1 MKSYKNRRLIASYT
15 SVVIIMSIVLF
26 LLGLF
31 GIFFITSNSI
41 INSFKEKLTISVFFN
56 ENAKEIDITQFKN
69 EVLMSD
75 YISNL
80 KYISKEDAVLIMK
93 EDYGD
98 NFIKDL
104 GYNPLVNSADI
115 ALRNQYVTSYKIDSI
130 SKIIEQKDFVDEVI
144 YDKDLIN
151 MINENIAKV
160 TYWFI
165 PVISFLILI
174 TFLIINSSIRLSIFS
189 KRELIKTMQLV
200 GAEKSFIRK
209 PFIKTNLVLSLI
221 SSIISIILI
230 SFVIYYLNLNIDVI
244 ENINLNLIYI
254 LFISLVIFGFII
266 SFFST
271 YFATQNILKI
281 KSESLDV

>member
-1 MKSYKNRRLIASYT
+1 MKNYKNRRLIASYT

-98 NFIKDL
+98 DFIKDL

-160 TYWFI
+160 TFWFI
-165 PVISFLILI
+165 PIISFLILI

-254 LFISLVIFGFII
+254 LFISLVIFGFTI

>member
-1 MKSYKNRRLIASYT
+1 MKNYKNRRLIASYT

-31 GIFFITSNSI
+31 GIFFITSKSI

-98 NFIKDL
+98 DFIKDL

-115 ALRNQYVTSYKIDSI
+115 TLRNQYVTSYKIDSI

-160 TYWFI
+160 TFWFI
-165 PVISFLILI
+165 PIISFLILI

-254 LFISLVIFGFII
+254 LFISLVIFGFTI

>member
-165 PVISFLILI
+165 PIISFLILI

-209 PFIKTNLVLSLI
+209 PFIKTNLVLCLL
-221 SSIISIILI
+221 SSIISITLI
-230 SFVIYYLNLNIDVI
+230 SFVIYYLNLNIDII

>member
-1 MKSYKNRRLIASYT
+1 MKNYKNRRLIASYT

-56 ENAKEIDITQFKN
+56 ETAKEIEITQFKN

-98 NFIKDL
+98 DFIKDL

-160 TYWFI
+160 TFWFI
-165 PVISFLILI
+165 PIISFLILI

-254 LFISLVIFGFII
+254 LFISLVIFGFTI

>member
-165 PVISFLILI
+165 PIISFLILI

-209 PFIKTNLVLSLI
+209 PFIKTNLVLSLL
-221 SSIISIILI
+221 SSIISITLI
-230 SFVIYYLNLNIDVI
+230 SFVIYYLNLNIDI
-244 ENINLNLIYI
+244 IQNINLNLIYI

>member
-1 MKSYKNRRLIASYT
+1 MKNYKNRRLIASYT

-98 NFIKDL
+98 DFIKDL

-160 TYWFI
+160 TFWFI
-165 PVISFLILI
+165 PIISFLILI

-209 PFIKTNLVLSLI
+209 PFIKTNLVLCLL

-230 SFVIYYLNLNIDVI
+230 SFVIYYLNLNIDII

-254 LFISLVIFGFII
+254 LYISLVIFGFTI

>member
-1 MKSYKNRRLIASYT
+1 MKNYKNRRLIASYT

-31 GIFFITSNSI
+31 GIFFITSKSI

-98 NFIKDL
+98 DFIKDL

-160 TYWFI
+160 TFWFI
-165 PVISFLILI
+165 PIISFLILI

-254 LFISLVIFGFII
+254 LFISLVIFGFTI

-281 KSESLDV
+281 KSESLDF

>member
-1 MKSYKNRRLIASYT
+1 MKNYKNRRLIASYT

-98 NFIKDL
+98 DFIKDL

-115 ALRNQYVTSYKIDSI
+115 ALKNQYVTSYKIDSI

-160 TYWFI
+160 TFWFI
-165 PVISFLILI
+165 PIISFLILI

-209 PFIKTNLVLSLI
+209 PFIETNLVLSLI

-230 SFVIYYLNLNIDVI
+230 SFVIYYLNLNIDII

-254 LFISLVIFGFII
+254 LFISLVIFGFTI

>member
-1 MKSYKNRRLIASYT
+1 MKNYKNRRLIASYT

-98 NFIKDL
+98 DFIKDL

-115 ALRNQYVTSYKIDSI
+115 ALKNQYVTSYKIDSI

-160 TYWFI
+160 TFWFI
-165 PVISFLILI
+165 PIISFLILI

-230 SFVIYYLNLNIDVI
+230 SFVIYYLNLNIDII

-254 LFISLVIFGFII
+254 LFISLVIFGFTI

>member
-98 NFIKDL
+98 DFIKDL

-160 TYWFI
+160 TFWFI
-165 PVISFLILI
+165 PIISFLILI

-209 PFIKTNLVLSLI
+209 PFIKTNLVLSLL

-230 SFVIYYLNLNIDVI
+230 SFVIYYVNFNIDI
-244 ENINLNLIYI
+244 IKNINLNLI
-254 LFISLVIFGFII
+254 
-266 SFFST
+266 
-271 YFATQNILKI
+271 
-281 KSESLDV
+281 

>member
-1 MKSYKNRRLIASYT
+1 MENYKNRRLIASYT

-98 NFIKDL
+98 DFIKDL

-160 TYWFI
+160 TFWFI
-165 PVISFLILI
+165 PIISFLILI

-254 LFISLVIFGFII
+254 LFISLVIFGFTI

>member
-1 MKSYKNRRLIASYT
+1 MKNYKNRRLIASYT

-98 NFIKDL
+98 DFIKDL

-160 TYWFI
+160 TFWFI
-165 PVISFLILI
+165 PIISFLILI

-230 SFVIYYLNLNIDVI
+230 SFVIYYLNLNIDII

-254 LFISLVIFGFII
+254 LFISLVIFGFTI

>member
-1 MKSYKNRRLIASYT
+1 MKNYKNRRLIASYT

-31 GIFFITSNSI
+31 GIFFITSKSI

-98 NFIKDL
+98 DFIKDL

-160 TYWFI
+160 TFWFI
-165 PVISFLILI
+165 PIISFLILI

-230 SFVIYYLNLNIDVI
+230 SFLIYYLNLNIDII
-244 ENINLNLIYI
+244 ENINFNLIYI
-254 LFISLVIFGFII
+254 LFISLVIFGFTI

-281 KSESLDV
+281 KSESLDF

>member
-1 MKSYKNRRLIASYT
+1 MKNYKNRRLIASYT

-98 NFIKDL
+98 DFIKDL

-115 ALRNQYVTSYKIDSI
+115 TLRNQYVTSYKIDSI

-160 TYWFI
+160 TFWFI
-165 PVISFLILI
+165 PIISFLILI

-254 LFISLVIFGFII
+254 LFISLVIFGFTI

>member
-98 NFIKDL
+98 DFIKDL

-165 PVISFLILI
+165 PIISFLILI

-209 PFIKTNLVLSLI
+209 PFIKTNLVLSLL
-221 SSIISIILI
+221 SSIISITLI
-230 SFVIYYLNLNIDVI
+230 SFVIYYLNLNIDI
-244 ENINLNLIYI
+244 IQNINLNLIYI

>member
-56 ENAKEIDITQFKN
+56 ETAKEIEITQFKN

-98 NFIKDL
+98 DFIKDL

-160 TYWFI
+160 TFWFI
-165 PVISFLILI
+165 PIISFLILI

-254 LFISLVIFGFII
+254 LFISLVIFGFTI

>member
-1 MKSYKNRRLIASYT
+1 MKNYKNRRLIASYT

-98 NFIKDL
+98 DFIKDL

-160 TYWFI
+160 TFWFI
-165 PVISFLILI
+165 PIISFLILI

-230 SFVIYYLNLNIDVI
+230 SFVIYYLNLNIDVV

-254 LFISLVIFGFII
+254 LFVSLVIFGFTI

>member
-98 NFIKDL
+98 DFIKDL

-160 TYWFI
+160 TFWFI
-165 PVISFLILI
+165 PIISFLILI

-209 PFIKTNLVLSLI
+209 PFIKTNLVLSLL

-230 SFVIYYLNLNIDVI
+230 SFVIYYVNFNIDII
-244 ENINLNLIYI
+244 ENINLNLIYM
-254 LFISLVIFGFII
+254 LFISLVIFGFTI

>member
-1 MKSYKNRRLIASYT
+1 MKNYKNRRLIASYT

-98 NFIKDL
+98 DFIKDL

-115 ALRNQYVTSYKIDSI
+115 ALINQYVTSYKIDSI

-160 TYWFI
+160 TFWFI
-165 PVISFLILI
+165 PIISFLILI

-209 PFIKTNLVLSLI
+209 PFIKTNLVLSLL

-230 SFVIYYLNLNIDVI
+230 SFMIYYLNLNIDII

-254 LFISLVIFGFII
+254 LFISLVIFGFTI

>member
-1 MKSYKNRRLIASYT
+1 MKNYKNRRLIASYT

-98 NFIKDL
+98 DFIKDL

-130 SKIIEQKDFVDEVI
+130 SKIIEQKEFVDEVI

-160 TYWFI
+160 TFWFI
-165 PVISFLILI
+165 PIISFLILI

-254 LFISLVIFGFII
+254 LFISLVIFGFTI

>member
-209 PFIKTNLVLSLI
+209 PFIKTNLVLSLL
-221 SSIISIILI
+221 SSIISITLI
-230 SFVIYYLNLNIDVI
+230 SFVIYYLNLNIDI
-244 ENINLNLIYI
+244 IQNINLNLIYI

>member
-1 MKSYKNRRLIASYT
+1 MKNYKNRRLIASYT

-98 NFIKDL
+98 DFIKDL

-151 MINENIAKV
+151 MINENITKV
-160 TYWFI
+160 TFWFI
-165 PVISFLILI
+165 PIISFLILI

-230 SFVIYYLNLNIDVI
+230 SFVIYYLNLNIDII

-254 LFISLVIFGFII
+254 LFISLVIFGFTI

>member
-98 NFIKDL
+98 DFIKDL

-160 TYWFI
+160 TFWFI
-165 PVISFLILI
+165 PIISFLILI

-209 PFIKTNLVLSLI
+209 PFIKTNLVLSLL

-230 SFVIYYLNLNIDVI
+230 SFVIYYLNFNIDII
-244 ENINLNLIYI
+244 ENINLNLIYV
-254 LFISLVIFGFII
+254 LFISLVIFGFTI

>member
-1 MKSYKNRRLIASYT
+1 MKNYKNRRLIASYT

-98 NFIKDL
+98 DFIKDL

-160 TYWFI
+160 TFWFI
-165 PVISFLILI
+165 PIISFLILI

-254 LFISLVIFGFII
+254 LFISLVIFGFTI

-281 KSESLDV
+281 KL

>member
-1 MKSYKNRRLIASYT
+1 MKNYKNRRLIASYT

-98 NFIKDL
+98 DFIKDL

-160 TYWFI
+160 TFWFI
-165 PVISFLILI
+165 PIISFLILI

-209 PFIKTNLVLSLI
+209 PFIETNLVLSLI

-230 SFVIYYLNLNIDVI
+230 SFVIYYLNLNIDII

-254 LFISLVIFGFII
+254 LFISLVIFGFTI

>member
-1 MKSYKNRRLIASYT
+1 MKNYKNRRLIASYT

-98 NFIKDL
+98 DFIKDL

-160 TYWFI
+160 TFWFI
-165 PVISFLILI
+165 PIISFLILI

-254 LFISLVIFGFII
+254 LFISLVIFGFTI

-281 KSESLDV
+281 KSESLDF

>member
-1 MKSYKNRRLIASYT
+1 MKNYKNRRLIASYT

-98 NFIKDL
+98 DFIKDL

-160 TYWFI
+160 TFWFI
-165 PVISFLILI
+165 PIISFLILI

>member
-1 MKSYKNRRLIASYT
+1 MKNYKNRRLIASYT

-98 NFIKDL
+98 DFIKDL

-165 PVISFLILI
+165 PIISFLILI

-209 PFIKTNLVLSLI
+209 PFIKTNLVLSLL
-221 SSIISIILI
+221 SSIISIILL
-230 SFVIYYLNLNIDVI
+230 SFMIYYLNLNIDII

-254 LFISLVIFGFII
+254 LFISLVIFGFTI

>member
-1 MKSYKNRRLIASYT
+1 MKNYKNRRLIASYT

-98 NFIKDL
+98 DFIKDL

-160 TYWFI
+160 TFWFVPI
-165 PVISFLILI
+165 ISFLILI

-254 LFISLVIFGFII
+254 LFISLVIFGFTI

>member
-98 NFIKDL
+98 DFIKDL

-160 TYWFI
+160 TFWFI
-165 PVISFLILI
+165 PIISFLILI

-254 LFISLVIFGFII
+254 LFISLVIFGFTI

>member
-1 MKSYKNRRLIASYT
+1 MKNYKNRRLIASYT

-56 ENAKEIDITQFKN
+56 ENAKEIEITQFKN

-98 NFIKDL
+98 DFIKDL

-160 TYWFI
+160 TFWFI
-165 PVISFLILI
+165 PIISFLILI

-244 ENINLNLIYI
+244 ENINLNLIFI
-254 LFISLVIFGFII
+254 LFISLVIFGFTI

>member
-1 MKSYKNRRLIASYT
+1 MKNYKNRRLIASYT

-98 NFIKDL
+98 DFIKDL

-160 TYWFI
+160 TFWFI
-165 PVISFLILI
+165 PIISFLILI

-244 ENINLNLIYI
+244 ENINLNIIYI
-254 LFISLVIFGFII
+254 LFVSLVIFGFTI

>member
-1 MKSYKNRRLIASYT
+1 MKNYKNRRLIASYT

-98 NFIKDL
+98 DFIKDL

-151 MINENIAKV
+151 MINENITKV
-160 TYWFI
+160 TFWFI
-165 PVISFLILI
+165 PIISFLILI

-254 LFISLVIFGFII
+254 LFISLVIFGFTI

>member
-1 MKSYKNRRLIASYT
+1 MKSFKNRRLIASYT

-98 NFIKDL
+98 DFIKDL

-160 TYWFI
+160 TFWFI
-165 PVISFLILI
+165 PIISFLILI

-209 PFIKTNLVLSLI
+209 PFIKTNLVLSLL

-230 SFVIYYLNLNIDVI
+230 SFVIYYLNFNIDII
-244 ENINLNLIYI
+244 ENINLNLIYV
-254 LFISLVIFGFII
+254 LFISLVIFGFTI

>member
-1 MKSYKNRRLIASYT
+1 MKNYKNRRLIASYT

-98 NFIKDL
+98 DFIKDL

-160 TYWFI
+160 TFWFI
-165 PVISFLILI
+165 PIISFLILI
-174 TFLIINSSIRLSIFS
+174 TYLIINSSIRLSIFS

-254 LFISLVIFGFII
+254 LFISLVIFGFTI

>member
-1 MKSYKNRRLIASYT
+1 MKNYKNRRLIASYT

-98 NFIKDL
+98 DFIKDL

-115 ALRNQYVTSYKIDSI
+115 ALRNQYVTIYKIDSI

-160 TYWFI
+160 TFWFI
-165 PVISFLILI
+165 PIISFLILI

-254 LFISLVIFGFII
+254 LFISLVIFGFTI

>member
-165 PVISFLILI
+165 PIISFLILI

-209 PFIKTNLVLSLI
+209 PFIKTNLVLSLL
-221 SSIISIILI
+221 SSIISITLI
-230 SFVIYYLNLNIDVI
+230 SFVIYYLNLNIDII

-254 LFISLVIFGFII
+254 LFISLVIFGFTI

>member
-1 MKSYKNRRLIASYT
+1 MKNYKNRRLIASYT

-98 NFIKDL
+98 DFIKDL

-160 TYWFI
+160 TFWFI
-165 PVISFLILI
+165 PIISFLILI

-221 SSIISIILI
+221 SSIISITLI

-254 LFISLVIFGFII
+254 LFISLVIFGFTI

-281 KSESLDV
+281 KSESLDF

>member
-56 ENAKEIDITQFKN
+56 ETAKEIEITQFKN

-98 NFIKDL
+98 DFIKDL

-115 ALRNQYVTSYKIDSI
+115 TLRNQYVTSYKIDSI

-160 TYWFI
+160 TFWFI
-165 PVISFLILI
+165 PIISFLILI

-254 LFISLVIFGFII
+254 LFISLVIFGFTI